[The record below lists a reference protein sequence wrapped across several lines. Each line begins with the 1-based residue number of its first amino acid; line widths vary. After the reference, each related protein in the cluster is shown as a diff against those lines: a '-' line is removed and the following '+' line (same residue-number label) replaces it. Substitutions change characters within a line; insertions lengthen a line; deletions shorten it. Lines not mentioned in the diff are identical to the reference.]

1 MGSSGRSEGDPG
13 RQGSCMRFND
23 PSIYPI
29 APNPLPASPREVLD
43 ALRPH
48 VTDERYA
55 KILWVA
61 EQRVLD
67 VVPVLDNLADP
78 HNSSALLRTSDAFG
92 IHRVHVVGNEKLFQG
107 THKVSRGTD
116 RWLELIHHVDQ
127 KSCVAALKRD
137 GFSIYVASMDG
148 EHTPETLA
156 TKDRVA
162 VVFGNERHGVGED
175 FRDLADGTYRVPM
188 CGFVESLNV
197 SVAAAVTLYT
207 LVRSRPRRVSD
218 DEQVAILARLL
229 HSTVTD
235 ADRIVEETVRRAR
248 RTGESA

>member
-1 MGSSGRSEGDPG
+1 
-13 RQGSCMRFND
+13 MRFDD

-29 APNPLPASPREVLD
+29 EPAPLPASSSVIVS
-43 ALRPH
+43 ALRAH

-55 KILWVA
+55 KILRVA

-67 VVPVLDNLADP
+67 VVPVLDNFADP

-92 IHRVHVVGNEKLFQG
+92 IHQVHVVGNERLFQG

-116 RWLELIHHVDQ
+116 RWLDLVHHEDQ

-137 GFSIYVASMDG
+137 GFSIFVASMDG

-156 TKDRVA
+156 KFPRVA
-162 VVFGNERHGVGED
+162 VVFGNERRGVSED

-207 LVRSRPRRVSD
+207 LVHARPRNVSA
-218 DEQVAILARLL
+218 DEQEAILARLL
-229 HSTVTD
+229 FSTVTD
-235 ADRIVEETVRRAR
+235 ASTIVAETLRRRAEAE
-248 RTGESA
+248 GFA